1 MIHAIILAAGKG
13 TRMKSD
19 LPKVLHPILEVP
31 MIQYVIDELK
41 DSGVDQCIAVIGH
54 KAETVKECLKEQVEY
69 VYQLEQKGTGHAV
82 IQAKTILEN
91 KDGMTLIVC
100 GDVPLTKAS
109 TFKALIETHQRDR
122 NQATIMSAI
131 EENPKGYGRIIRNE
145 LGHVEA
151 IVEEKDATESQR
163 EVKEINVGTYCFDN
177 RLLMEALDL
186 IQPNNVQ
193 NEYYLTDVIKIL
205 NKKNYQVGSMILD
218 DVEESIGVNDKLTL
232 SKVETMMRKR
242 INEQH
247 LLNGVSMMD
256 PVTTYIGKYVSI
268 EPEVVVY
275 PGTMIFGKSSIGQ
288 ASILGPYTVLRNTT
302 VGEYTEI
309 KQSTI
314 DDCEIQSHV
323 QIGPYARLRNHCIIR
338 NGSSMGNFVEMK
350 NVDYGEKSRCAHLT
364 YIGDSEVG
372 KNVNFGCGTVT
383 VNYDGFNKFKTI
395 VKDNAFIGCN
405 TNLIAPVT
413 IGVGAMTAAGSTIT
427 HDVPDNDLAVARS
440 RQENKANYASG
451 FRLKRSK

>member
-41 DSGVDQCIAVIGH
+41 SSGVDQCIAVIGH
-54 KAETVKECLKEQVEY
+54 KAEMVKDCLKEQVEY

-82 IQAKTILEN
+82 IQAKSILEN

-100 GDVPLTKAS
+100 GDVPLTKAT
-109 TFKALIETHQRDR
+109 TFTALIETHLKDG

-131 EENPKGYGRIIRNE
+131 EENPKGYGRIIRNA

-151 IVEEKDATESQR
+151 IVEEKDATEAQR
-163 EVKEINVGTYCFDN
+163 LVKEINVGTYCFDN

-205 NKKNYQVGSMILD
+205 NSKNYQVGSMILD

-232 SKVETMMRKR
+232 SKVEAMMRRR
-242 INEQH
+242 INEYH

-256 PVTTYIGKYVSI
+256 PATTYIGKYVTI
-268 EPEVVVY
+268 EPEVVIY
-275 PGTMIFGKSSIGQ
+275 PGTMILGESSVGEH
-288 ASILGPYTVLRNTT
+288 SIIGPYSVIRNTT
-302 VGEYTEI
+302 IGAHSNI
-309 KQSTI
+309 KQTTI
-314 DDCEIQSHV
+314 DDCEIHSHV

-338 NGSSMGNFVEMK
+338 EGSSMGNFVEMK

-364 YIGDSEVG
+364 YVGDSEVG

-395 VKDNAFIGCN
+395 IKDNAFIGCN
-405 TNLIAPVT
+405 TNLIAPVVV
-413 IGVGAMTAAGSTIT
+413 GKGAMTAAGSTIT
-427 HDVPDNDLAVARS
+427 HDVPDNDLAIARS
-440 RQENKANYASG
+440 KQENKENYAHG
-451 FRLKRSK
+451 FRTKRSK